1 MLGWI
6 ADMVREA
13 WKSPI
18 DHEKARTKSLPD
30 EIRKTL
36 VMTTEKQVL
45 DEVTSTLRDYTLDLQ
60 DSEKFDE
67 MWLLRM
73 TSTSGL
79 SMVVVVFGGL
89 SPRRKLT
96 QQEIDSIRQ
105 TMESNRL
112 IAIYTLN
119 VTQSGFFW
127 G

>member
-1 MLGWI
+1 MLRWI
-6 ADMVREA
+6 ADMIREA

-18 DHEKARTKSLPD
+18 DHEKARAKSLPD

-36 VMTTEKQVL
+36 AAYTEERVL
-45 DEVTSTLRDYTLDLQ
+45 KEVTSELHGHTLDLQ
-60 DSEKFDE
+60 DSEKFGE

-89 SPRRKLT
+89 SPRRELT
-96 QQEIDSIRQ
+96 QQEMDAIRR
-105 TMESNRL
+105 TMHSNWL